1 MPVLSSHKASAN
13 LPTTCRSQVSVV
25 FVRSHTTNLTFH
37 RCRFVKPA
45 CFDESSIPP
54 HAPSEN
60 VNASLRSYPRCKHE
74 KKTISSKTTNTSMLY
89 FTLLLRVWSC
99 VNLLFAEQSFSSTS
113 LAHNSIQATSSS
125 VSAKRMVCCRSTYVR
140 LRAYLSK
147 HFTNRKPWHHVS
159 CSPLIMQWLYANDSV
174 SKIQSWPAWK
184 RTICTSYCMYI
195 CIISIDHVFIIT
207 GIGRKRPTK
216 RIESLFMFLPY
227 AWLWVGP
234 RDGTQILRQAPISP
248 EF

>member
-1 MPVLSSHKASAN
+1 MFWRILDTSSCTFRERQR
-13 LPTTCRSQVSVV
+13 LPTFISKVQTCRKKNNFKQN
-25 FVRSHTTNLTFH
+25 H
-37 RCRFVKPA
+37 
-45 CFDESSIPP
+45 
-54 HAPSEN
+54 
-60 VNASLRSYPRCKHE
+60 KHE
-74 KKTISSKTTNTSMLY
+74 HVLSMLY

-147 HFTNRKPWHHVS
+147 HFTNGKPWHHVS
-159 CSPLIMQWLYANDSV
+159 CSPLIIQWLYANDSI

-184 RTICTSYCMYI
+184 RTICTIYCMYI

-207 GIGRKRPTK
+207 GIGRKRPAK
-216 RIESLFMFLPY
+216 RTESLFMFLPY